1 MTFKIKT
8 LLGLS
13 LAISAGVAMA
23 TTDTPVENLV
33 QIYQQALDNSP
44 QYKADFYTMQ
54 SSKMAEPIALGA
66 LLPNIALNAGATLNQ
81 IQTTPESGSYRNYTA
96 GISLTQTLFN
106 YGNYQTYQAS
116 KQSALSA
123 EETYN
128 AQKQQF
134 ILDVATAYFNV
145 LNAKEQVVFLRAKL
159 KAVQSTLDQSKL
171 KLKVGMS
178 TSVDVKVAESNYY
191 SALADLKVAENNVA
205 SAYYALYQYTGVDNK
220 SLADLKDN
228 VNFTNPSPDSIGEWV
243 KRAHASN
250 PNLKAQLYTQ
260 NAAAKT
266 WSASTGNFLPNVS
279 LMANYSVNDNS
290 GSSFATNAATLPLG
304 NYSNGYVGVTF
315 SWNILNGGSDYAS
328 RKQAAFNYQ
337 AAEFT
342 TLGQQRTITQNI
354 EVDFYNV
361 VSDVKQIEA
370 YKQSVIAGDAA
381 YKQYQ
386 ARYKVGSSTIT
397 EVLDQLQKLYE
408 SMSLLAASKYKY
420 VTDVLQLK
428 LDAGTLSERDVQI
441 FNSWL
446 KS

>member
-13 LAISAGVAMA
+13 LAISVSTVMA
-23 TTDTPVENLV
+23 ATDASVENLV

-54 SSKMAEPIALGA
+54 SSKMGEPIALGA
-66 LLPNIALNAGATLNQ
+66 LLPNIGLNAGATLNRVD
-81 IQTTPESGSYRNYTA
+81 QTAQSGSYRNYTA
-96 GISLTQTLFN
+96 GLSLTQTLFN
-106 YGNYQTYQAS
+106 YGTYQTYQAA
-116 KQSALSA
+116 KQSSLGA

-145 LNAKEQVVFLRAKL
+145 LNAKEQVVFLKAKL
-159 KAVQSTLDQSKL
+159 KAVESTLNQSKL

-191 SALADLKVAENNVA
+191 SALADLKAAENNLE

-228 VNFTNPSPDSIGEWV
+228 VNFSNPAPDNIAEWV

-250 PNLKAQLYTQ
+250 PNLEAQIFSQ

-266 WSASTGNFLPNVS
+266 WSAATGNLLPSVS

-290 GSSFATNAATLPLG
+290 GSAFAADSLPLG

-315 SWNILNGGSDYAS
+315 TWNILNGGSDYAT

-337 AAEFT
+337 AAEFS
-342 TLGQQRTITQNI
+342 TLDQQRTITQNI

-370 YKQSVIAGDAA
+370 YKQSVIAGEAA

-408 SMSLLAASKYKY
+408 SMSLLTTSKYKY

-428 LDAGTLSERDVQI
+428 LDAGTLSERDIQI

>member
-1 MTFKIKT
+1 MTFNIKT
-8 LLGLS
+8 IFGLS
-13 LAISAGVAMA
+13 LIMSVSSAIA
-23 TTDTPVENLV
+23 TTEIPTENLMQV
-33 QIYQQALDNSP
+33 YQQALENSP
-44 QYKADFYTMQ
+44 QYKADFYMMQ
-54 SSKMAEPIALGA
+54 TSKMKEPIALGA
-66 LLPNIALNAGATLNQ
+66 LLPNIGLNAGATLNQ

-96 GISLTQTLFN
+96 GISLMQTLFN
-106 YGNYQTYQAS
+106 YNSYQTYQAS
-116 KQSALSA
+116 TQSAVGA

-145 LNAKEQVVFLRAKL
+145 LNAKEQVVFLKAQL
-159 KAVQSTLDQSKL
+159 KAVKSTLEQSKL
-171 KLKVGMS
+171 KLKVGIS
-178 TSVDVKVAESNYY
+178 TSVDVKVAESKYY
-191 SALADLKVAENNVA
+191 SALANLKAAENNVE
-205 SAYYALYQYTGVDNK
+205 SAYYALYQYTGVENK
-220 SLADLKDN
+220 SLANLKESI
-228 VNFTNPSPDSIGEWV
+228 NFTDPAPDNIEEWV

-250 PNLKAQLYTQ
+250 PNLKAQIYSQ
-260 NAAAKT
+260 NSAAKT
-266 WSASTGNFLPNVS
+266 WSASAGNFLPNVS

-290 GSSFATNAATLPLG
+290 GSSFATSAAILPLG

-342 TLGQQRTITQNI
+342 TLDQQRTITQNI

-370 YKQSVIAGDAA
+370 YKQSVIAGEAA

-408 SMSLLAASKYKY
+408 SMSFLATSKYKY

-428 LDAGTLSERDVQI
+428 LDAGTLSERDIQI

>member
-8 LLGLS
+8 LLGIS
-13 LAISAGVAMA
+13 LIVSSGTAMA
-23 TTDTPVENLV
+23 ATEAPVENLMQV
-33 QIYQQALDNSP
+33 YQQALDNSP

-66 LLPNIALNAGATLNQ
+66 LLPNIGLNAGATLNQ

-96 GISLTQTLFN
+96 GITLTQTLFN
-106 YGNYQTYQAS
+106 YGDYQTYQAS

-145 LNAKEQVVFLRAKL
+145 LNAKEQVVFLKEKL
-159 KAVQSTLDQSKL
+159 KSVKSTLDQSKL

-178 TSVDVKVAESNYY
+178 TSVDVKTAEANYY
-191 SALADLKVAENNVA
+191 SALADLKAAENSLE

-220 SLADLKDN
+220 SLADLKSN
-228 VNFTNPSPDSIGEWV
+228 VSFTNPAPDNIDEWV

-250 PNLKAQLYTQ
+250 PNLKAQIYTQ

-290 GSSFATNAATLPLG
+290 GSSFATDAASLPLG

-315 SWNILNGGSDYAS
+315 SWNILNGGSDYAA

-342 TLGQQRTITQNI
+342 TLDQQRSITQNI

-361 VSDVKQIEA
+361 VSGVKQIEA
-370 YKQSVIAGDAA
+370 YKQSVVAAKAA
-381 YKQYQ
+381 YEQYQ

-408 SMSLLAASKYKY
+408 SMSLLATAKYQY